1 MNSRAIKRIRAV
13 VMERGWVR
21 GTNRSTP
28 GDAGIAA
35 RPANTPAGLSDPTA
49 RRCLAPLRLYAFALL
64 LAMAGLASLLLAAD
78 SPITT
83 RNTVQVYTQPRSFAQ
98 PIRPDVLGTN
108 ITADRAFLGAPP
120 VMPHTFAGDRDG
132 RYCLECHA
140 RETRIENRQ
149 QAIAPV
155 PHAEYSQC
163 QQCHVNGADKSVG
176 LFRASDFL
184 GLDFPGKGT
193 RAHPLAPPTIPHK
206 TFMRDNCLSCHGPT
220 GKQRIATP
228 HPWRSQCQQCH
239 VPDASKNYD
248 RPLPWEDL
256 KGDL

>member
-1 MNSRAIKRIRAV
+1 MREKVPQRLCVLGLLGA
-13 VMERGWVR
+13 
-21 GTNRSTP
+21 
-28 GDAGIAA
+28 AGIA
-35 RPANTPAGLSDPTA
+35 S
-49 RRCLAPLRLYAFALL
+49 F
-64 LAMAGLASLLLAAD
+64 LLAAD

-83 RNTVQVYTQPRSFAQ
+83 TNTIPVYTQPRSFAQ
-98 PIRPDVLGTN
+98 PIRADVLGTN

-140 RETRIENRQ
+140 RETRIEKRQ

-155 PHAEYSQC
+155 PHPEYSQC
-163 QQCHVNGADKSVG
+163 QQCHVNGSDKSVG

-248 RPLPWEDL
+248 RPLPWEEL